1 MIGLNESFVC
11 FYFFKKK
18 KRGKQSCMGGVAGC
32 QYKSIEDFKGL
43 KQFLIQDIVMS
54 LDFIFLSVILSI
66 FNYNVD

>member
-1 MIGLNESFVC
+1 
-11 FYFFKKK
+11 
-18 KRGKQSCMGGVAGC
+18 MGGVAGC